1 MFSVALVSLVIAL
14 PVVSMEPRGYYETL
28 RPEVVALGEPGV
40 TADQPRPRAGFEAL
54 AGEAA
59 GTPRRPVRGHR
70 NNRRMIRK
78 LTWV

>member
-1 MFSVALVSLVIAL
+1 MFSVALVSLMIAL
-14 PVVSMEPRGYYETL
+14 PVVSMEPRDYCETI

-54 AGEAA
+54 VSETA
-59 GTPRRPVRGHR
+59 GTPRRPIRGHR

-78 LTWV
+78 QTWV